1 MSAVKEKLDE
11 SVSSKINRIK
21 SSLTQEMQMQ
31 KIICDKDNTSK
42 EQDVNYYGE
51 EIIEDIWCLIFFISI
66 EINRKNIISL
76 KNLLVRIQ
84 KIWKD
89 VS

>member
-51 EIIEDIWCLIFFISI
+51 EIIEDI
-66 EINRKNIISL
+66 
-76 KNLLVRIQ
+76 
-84 KIWKD
+84 
-89 VS
+89 